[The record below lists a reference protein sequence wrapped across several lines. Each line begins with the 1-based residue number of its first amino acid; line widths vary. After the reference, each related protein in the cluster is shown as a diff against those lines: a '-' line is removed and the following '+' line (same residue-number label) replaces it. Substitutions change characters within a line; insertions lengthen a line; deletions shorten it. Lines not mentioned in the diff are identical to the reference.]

1 MKVNGFG
8 FKTIEIAVM
17 MGCLIACDTP
27 STLLFNDVPTYCIS
41 SECGSVKI
49 TGTTLVSDNIT
60 LFFTGDFVINIDS
73 LKMRFNN
80 IPIENVDMIH
90 RNKLLKEVNKM
101 IEIEECDTISLIIR
115 NTYPLKYGKCS
126 FAEIIPSSFIL
137 CNGTPIITKLIKIKK
152 H

>member
-1 MKVNGFG
+1 MFG

-41 SECGSVKI
+41 TECGSVKI
-49 TGTTLVSDNIT
+49 TGTTLESDNIT

-90 RNKLLKEVNKM
+90 RNKLLKEV
-101 IEIEECDTISLIIR
+101 LR
-115 NTYPLKYGKCS
+115 NVRQRKNRT
-126 FAEIIPSSFIL
+126 EDIPPVYSAV
-137 CNGTPIITKLIKIKK
+137 GG
-152 H
+152 

>member
-1 MKVNGFG
+1 
-8 FKTIEIAVM
+8 
-17 MGCLIACDTP
+17 
-27 STLLFNDVPTYCIS
+27 
-41 SECGSVKI
+41 
-49 TGTTLVSDNIT
+49 
-60 LFFTGDFVINIDS
+60 
-73 LKMRFNN
+73 MRFNN